1 VHIDTV
7 SKGYRVKHTMADEIQ
22 YLNVV
27 TKDVMEE
34 ERDKRP

>member
-1 VHIDTV
+1 
-7 SKGYRVKHTMADEIQ
+7 MADEIQ